1 MDSKLTGDLDVRMFA
16 MFVDIHLTLD
26 FIYVQSPVKA
36 LGKVRSTIMEV
47 AWQHGDPEC

>member
-1 MDSKLTGDLDVRMFA
+1 MDSKMTGDLDVRMFA
-16 MFVDIHLTLD
+16 MFVDIRLTLY
-26 FIYVQSPVKA
+26 FINFQGPVKA